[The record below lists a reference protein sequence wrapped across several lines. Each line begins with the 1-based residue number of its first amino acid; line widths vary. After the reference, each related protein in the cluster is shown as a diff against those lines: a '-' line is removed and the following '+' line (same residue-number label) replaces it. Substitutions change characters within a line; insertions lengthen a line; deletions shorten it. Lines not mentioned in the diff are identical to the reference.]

1 MTIDVV
7 LICSSPAALR
17 TQMINRGILKDDG
30 QGGLVGVLGGTEFT
44 ATGIPNPVVA
54 TLGPPPTYDTR
65 KVYLLRLSHEADA
78 NDDDGSATAQAD
90 PTPRYTR
97 SKLVAW
103 VMANSVAETL
113 TGADGV
119 TYRTRRHTSN
129 TLWFVV
135 PADMAKFGA
144 WQ

>member
-1 MTIDVV
+1 MIDVV
-7 LICSSPAALR
+7 LLTTTPAVLR
-17 TQMINRGILKDDG
+17 NQLIARNILKDDG
-30 QGGLVGVLGGTEFT
+30 QGNLIGVLPGTEFT
-44 ATGIPNPVVA
+44 VTGIPNPIQA

-97 SKLVAW
+97 SKLVQW
-103 VMANSVAETL
+103 VMANSTAVTL
-113 TGADGV
+113 TGADGT
-119 TYRTRRHTSN
+119 TYRTRQHTSG
-129 TLWFVV
+129 TLWFVI
-135 PADMAKFGA
+135 PADMGKFGA

>member
-7 LICSSPAALR
+7 LIASNPAALR
-17 TQMINRGILKDDG
+17 TALIARNILKDDG
-30 QGGLVGVLGGTEFT
+30 QGNLIGVLPGTEFT
-44 ATGIPNPVVA
+44 VTGIPNPIQA

-97 SKLVAW
+97 SKLVQW
-103 VMANSVAETL
+103 VINNSVAETII
-113 TGADGV
+113 GADGA

-135 PADMAKFGA
+135 PADMGKFGA